1 LYRQIGWLLTLEDS
15 VDIAGRSTKLV
26 DNVRPIGDQTA
37 LGDEEAFVINRG

>member
-1 LYRQIGWLLTLEDS
+1 LYRKICRLLALEDA
-15 VDIAGRSTKLV
+15 VDIAGRSTILV